1 MNYDI
6 IYNYQYIYIFILYI
20 NICDMKNNNFI
31 HLYLLYNKTSKYNM
45 ESKDFQSTENGKY

>member
-1 MNYDI
+1 
-6 IYNYQYIYIFILYI
+6 
-20 NICDMKNNNFI
+20 MKNNNFI